1 MREEMAENA
10 DIFVRAF
17 YAILPAE
24 DLTAA
29 GPKKLSAIALAL
41 WRFMQNRPAGSLK
54 LRLFN
59 PSQGVDGWQSPHTV
73 VAMLNDDMPFIIDS
87 VTAYLTA
94 QHLTIHRLIHPVL
107 RVGRD
112 SSGALGDL
120 HDAARN
126 GGA

>member
-1 MREEMAENA
+1 
-10 DIFVRAF
+10 
-17 YAILPAE
+17 
-24 DLTAA
+24 
-29 GPKKLSAIALAL
+29 
-41 WRFMQNRPAGSLK
+41 
-54 LRLFN
+54 
-59 PSQGVDGWQSPHTV
+59 
-73 VAMLNDDMPFIIDS
+73 MLNDDMPFIIDS

-126 GGA
+126 GGAGLESCVFIEIDHCASESALLELERGLIDVLDDLRAVVGGWKRMLTKLTDTAALLRQIPSPAYRRRKLTRPLSS

>member
-1 MREEMAENA
+1 
-10 DIFVRAF
+10 
-17 YAILPAE
+17 
-24 DLTAA
+24 
-29 GPKKLSAIALAL
+29 
-41 WRFMQNRPAGSLK
+41 LK